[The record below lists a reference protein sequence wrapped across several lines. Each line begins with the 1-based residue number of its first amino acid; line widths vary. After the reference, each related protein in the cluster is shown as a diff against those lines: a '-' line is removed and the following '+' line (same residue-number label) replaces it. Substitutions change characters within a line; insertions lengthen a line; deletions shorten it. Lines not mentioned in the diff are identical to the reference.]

1 MKPEAK
7 ERFNHLYELT
17 LQALRLQGL
26 RHRTI
31 DSYSR
36 SLRRVALFFDR
47 CPDDLSTNELKRYF
61 TALLDKHYSW
71 SSIRVEL
78 CGLQFFHRHVLN
90 REMEWVKIIRPPNVR
105 RLPDI
110 PTREEVQRLINTVRK
125 LRYRVFFLTVYSMGL
140 RISEGVALEVG
151 DIDGVYR
158 RIHIRDS
165 KGGKDRYVPLPELT
179 YISLR
184 RFWSTHHHPRLL
196 FPSPAAGKFLA
207 QPATKPMDCS
217 GIQSALKVARK
228 ECCITK
234 RLTVHSLRHAYATHL
249 LELGMDLRSIQGLL
263 GHSDVKTTARYTH
276 ISDKLRRQSS
286 NQIDALLADF
296 QLRWEES

>member
-1 MKPEAK
+1 MKPEDKA
-7 ERFNHLYELT
+7 RFIRLYEQT
-17 LQALRLQGL
+17 LQELKLQGL

-36 SLRRVALFFDR
+36 ALWRVARFFDR
-47 CPDDLSTNELKRYF
+47 CPDDLSADELKRYF
-61 TALLDKHYSW
+61 SALLDKPYSW
-71 SSIRVEL
+71 SSIKVEL
-78 CGLQFFHRHVLN
+78 CGLKFFHHHVLN
-90 REMEWVKIIRPPNVR
+90 RKMEWVTIIKPPR
-105 RLPDI
+105 TQSLPDI
-110 PTREEVQRLINTVRK
+110 PTKEEVFRLINTVRK

-158 RIHIRDS
+158 RIHVRDA

-196 FPSPAAGKFLA
+196 FPSPVAGKF
-207 QPATKPMDCS
+207 QVHPTNKPMDCS
-217 GIQSALKVARK
+217 GIQSALRAARI
-228 ECCITK
+228 ECGINK

-249 LELGMDLRSIQGLL
+249 LEMGMDLRSIQELL
-263 GHSDVKTTARYTH
+263 GHSDLKTTARYTH
-276 ISDKLRRQSS
+276 ISKKIRQQSYS
-286 NQIDALLADF
+286 RIDALLERF
-296 QLRWEES
+296 KLRWGEE